1 MSEYKFNNLSPFK
14 FFILETFP
22 FIQQEYFDA
31 MNEWQLF
38 CKVGEKI
45 NEIINSQNSVGQ
57 ETEALYNAYIQLKD
71 YIDNLDL
78 QDEVNNKLNDMTK
91 SGELAEIINQE
102 LLASINQQI
111 ANIQTQQGQMST
123 NISNIETNLAGN
135 IEKTNTNETQI
146 NNLNQTKADNSDLV
160 NFVNNTN
167 RAINN
172 QYEIIGRL
180 QGGTPVVV
188 SDISAM
194 TDTSKIYVLTTNG
207 QWYYY
212 NGSSF
217 VSGGTYQATDFGND
231 TIDSNAIKR
240 LDYSKIECV
249 PLIEELTTTT
259 WNGATVPYHSKN
271 NIQINTENKT
281 ETDAGVFIMNLND
294 IDKTRDL
301 FLFANC
307 SGVNFNVYL
316 YNGTSTF
323 IKSLFSA
330 RNENPNKDVYYK
342 IKSSDILNVENPKIL
357 IATSESGNIYVS
369 NVTLTYYD
377 NFEYRLKNLIT
388 KINETSP
395 YYNNIKQNTME
406 TNILDW
412 EQQGFGSGV
421 KVMAQ
426 NSRTFNFR
434 QNGTFGD
441 SRGIT
446 SPLLNRT
453 DKKLIIE
460 CDVENVSQEQLNFN
474 FYIAK
479 SNSEFFGIGGNSRV
493 DENGHYKAVV
503 DMPYYAVYEDYN
515 EYYVWL
521 MSSIPGYINF
531 TNFKF
536 YYSDITETSIYAEN
550 FNDIIKNIDS
560 KISSSSTIKSDVS
573 YIQAPNNKYF
583 MQANDNG
590 NLQLIDVIPSK
601 TLFIGNSLLLG
612 NHHGDYAFGMC
623 ASNINN
629 DYYYHITQYIL
640 NRKSNATFDKISGT
654 AFESATT
661 QNAVSDFLNNTLLPK
676 LNNDLQLVIVQLG
689 DNVNTSEKVTMF
701 NSSCLQLLQFIRLH
715 APNSRVVFVG
725 EWYSSAQRQTIIS
738 NACKN
743 SGCQFVDISMLNTT
757 ENQSSIGTVI
767 TYPDGYTE
775 TVSSSGV
782 ASHPRKYRLS
792 KNRKQN
798 YFRNILKK
806 ERSKPLFLYI
816 YIVYSIIS
824 NFFVIMPYSN
834 TFSSSIIYDF

>member
-1 MSEYKFNNLSPFK
+1 MNKNFDYKKLSPFK
-14 FFILETFP
+14 WFVLENFP
-22 FIQQEYFDA
+22 FIEADFDA
-31 MNEWQLF
+31 ITDWQLF
-38 CKVGEKI
+38 CKLSEEMNKVIEKVNLCGEQV
-45 NEIINSQNSVGQ
+45 E
-57 ETEALYNAYIQLKD
+57 ELTNAFNNLQD
-71 YIDNLDL
+71 YVNNYFDNLDV
-78 QDEVNNKLNDMTK
+78 QDEIDNILNDMAE

-111 ANIQTQQGQMST
+111 ANIQTQQQQMT
-123 NISNIETNLAGN
+123 TNLNNN
-135 IEKTNTNETQI
+135 INKTNNNEAQI
-146 NNLNQTKADNSDLV
+146 NNLKQTKADNSDLV
-160 NFVNNTN
+160 DFVNNTN
-167 RAINN
+167 QAINN

-180 QGGTPVVV
+180 QGGTPIVV

-217 VSGGTYQATDFGND
+217 VSGGTYQASEFGND

-259 WNGATVPYHSKN
+259 WNGAIVPYHSKN

-281 ETDAGVFIMNLND
+281 STNAGVFIMNLND

-301 FLFANC
+301 ILFASC
-307 SGVNFNVYL
+307 SGVRFNVYL

-323 IKSLFSA
+323 IKTLFSA
-330 RNENPNKDVYYK
+330 RNESPNKNIYCK
-342 IKSSDILNVENPKIL
+342 IKSSDILNVANPKIL
-357 IATSESGNIYVS
+357 IATSESGNIYIS
-369 NVTLTYYD
+369 NATLTYYD

-406 TNILDW
+406 TNILNW

-421 KVMAQ
+421 EIMAQ
-426 NSRTFNFR
+426 SPTSFNFR
-434 QNGTFGD
+434 QNGTLGE

-460 CDVENVSQEQLNFN
+460 FDVENVSQEQLNFTL
-474 FYIAK
+474 YIAK
-479 SNSEFFGIGGNSRV
+479 NKSEFIGIGGISNV
-493 DENGHYKAVV
+493 DENGHYKTVV

-521 MSSIPGYINF
+521 MSAIHGYINF

-560 KISSSSTIKSDVS
+560 KISSSNTIKSDVS

-590 NLQLIDVIPSK
+590 NLQLIDVIPNK

-612 NHHGDYAFGMC
+612 NQHGDYAFGMC
-623 ASNINN
+623 ATDINN
-629 DYYYHITQYIL
+629 DYYHHITQYIL
-640 NRKSNATFDKISGT
+640 NRKSNATFEKIRGT
-654 AFESATT
+654 AFEGATT
-661 QNAVSDFLNNTLLPK
+661 QNTVTDFLNNTLLPK
-676 LNNDLQLVIVQLG
+676 LNNELQLVIVQLG
-689 DNVNTSEKVTMF
+689 DNVNTTEKINIF
-701 NSSCLQLLQFIRLH
+701 NSSCLQLLQFIRTH

-757 ENQSSIGTVI
+757 ENQSSIGTTI
-767 TYPDGYTE
+767 TFPDGYTT
-775 TVSSSGV
+775 TVESSGV

-798 YFRNILKK
+798 YCRNILKK
-806 ERSKPLFLYI
+806 REVKTSLLI
-816 YIVYSIIS
+816 Y
-824 NFFVIMPYSN
+824 
-834 TFSSSIIYDF
+834 